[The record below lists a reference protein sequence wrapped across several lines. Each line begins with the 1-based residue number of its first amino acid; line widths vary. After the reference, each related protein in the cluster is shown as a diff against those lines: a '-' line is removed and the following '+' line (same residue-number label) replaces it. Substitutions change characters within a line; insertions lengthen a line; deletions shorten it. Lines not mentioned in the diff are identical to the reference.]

1 MSTKKRIL
9 IKLTGESFI
18 SRQNH
23 HLNPVV
29 INELIT
35 QIKELST
42 RFQFG
47 IVVGGGN
54 FFRGNE
60 HGKKMGISQAVGHQ
74 IGILATLM
82 NGLMLKDL
90 IGKQGLKASLF
101 TAVTCPEM
109 ATSISQQ
116 AIEAALVHDDVI
128 VFAGG
133 TGNPFFS
140 TDTTAVLRALQINAE
155 EIWKASHIDGVY
167 TADPKL
173 NSDAQIIPDL
183 TYKYALDH
191 QLGIMDATAF
201 TLASQN
207 KQTIRVFSAFIENA
221 LIKAADNPHFGS
233 TIHV

>member
-1 MSTKKRIL
+1 MDVKKRIL
-9 IKLTGESFI
+9 LKLTGEAFLST
-18 SRQNH
+18 QNH
-23 HLNPVV
+23 NLSPQLLNAV
-29 INELIT
+29 ID
-35 QIKELST
+35 QIKQLST
-42 RFQFG
+42 HYQFG

-60 HGKKMGISQAVGHQ
+60 HGKRMGISRAVGHQ

-90 IGKQGLKASLF
+90 LEHHELKTSLF

-116 AIEAALVHDDVI
+116 AIEDALVHDDVI

-140 TDTTAVLRALQINAE
+140 TDTTAVLRGLQINATQ
-155 EIWKASHIDGVY
+155 IWKASHIDGVY
-167 TADPKL
+167 TADPKIDS
-173 NSDAQIIPDL
+173 NATVIPDL

-191 QLGIMDATAF
+191 NLGIMDATAF
-201 TLASQN
+201 ALASVN
-207 KQTIRVFSAFIENA
+207 KQTIRVFSIFTHNA
-221 LIKAADNPHFGS
+221 LIKASESAHFGS